1 MPMRSLPIL
10 ALLSAIASS
19 ALASNH
25 VLYECTDQDGSKQF
39 TNIPSSGTKNC
50 KVLTVG
56 PINTFPAAPA
66 PVTSNAKSSKAA
78 ATPSPANF
86 PRVDPQ
92 TQQQRDGQRRRIIE
106 QELTNEQQLLDLAR
120 KDLAAQESVRT
131 GNERNYQLVLDR
143 LEPYKKRVKLHE
155 DNVANLRRELA
166 NMR

>member
-1 MPMRSLPIL
+1 MPMRYLAIL

-56 PINTFPAAPA
+56 PMNTFPPPPAAA
-66 PVTSNAKSSKAA
+66 SNAKSSKAGA
-78 ATPSPANF
+78 SPSPANF

-92 TQQQRDGQRRRIIE
+92 TQQQRDGQRRRILE
-106 QELTNEQQLLDLAR
+106 QELNNEQQLLDLAK
-120 KDLAAQESVRT
+120 KDLAAQEGTRL